1 MGELRKGAC
10 GDLILLDYD
19 PPTPLDEST
28 FLGHFLFGLCGAR
41 VRTTVVNGRVLMRDG
56 EILVADEEKI
66 AARSRELAKAF
77 WRRF

>member
-1 MGELRKGAC
+1 
-10 GDLILLDYD
+10 
-19 PPTPLDEST
+19 
-28 FLGHFLFGLCGAR
+28 
-41 VRTTVVNGRVLMRDG
+41 MRDG